1 MNGNRCAR
9 AVAVACGVA
18 ALAGPL
24 AASAA
29 AVPDCPGSQPTRVV
43 LSGQGTL
50 ESVISDA
57 AGRLYYTDV
66 SAKALM
72 RLDSPGA
79 APQPVVTG
87 IDSPGGLAFEPDGT
101 LIVGYGDAAAK
112 GATGASNPQAG
123 LLRVNLATGAHTVL
137 ATGLQMSNGV
147 ARGPDGTIYASNDFG
162 SSLDRVFPTGMVQ
175 LGFAQVQSGNG
186 LAVDTTGRYLFA
198 AQTFVPAQMSRVDL
212 TDPSRVEQY
221 AAPGPADISAGLD
234 GLTRDEHDRVF
245 VAANGGGQVWRVDPD
260 RSICALARGL
270 ITPSAVAFGGGRT
283 GFVQTSLYAVTF
295 GGLVVELPNA
305 RPVPATND
313 AVNAPAPVG
322 HRSTTPRLRI
332 RVAPRR
338 VRAGTS
344 TAFAFDVTT
353 GRVTVSGA
361 RVRFAGRTAVTD
373 RTGRASMIV
382 RLRRA
387 GSYSAKASK
396 RGYLSARTAVR
407 ARHA

>member
-1 MNGNRCAR
+1 MIGNRCAR
-9 AVAVACGVA
+9 AVGAACAVA

-24 AASAA
+24 AGSAV

-123 LLRVNLATGAHTVL
+123 LLRVDLRTGAHTTPV
-137 ATGLQMSNGV
+137 TGLQMANGV

-162 SSLDRVFPTGMVQ
+162 TSLDRVLPNGMVQ
-175 LGFAQVQSGNG
+175 LGFAQVTSGNG
-186 LAVDTTGRYLFA
+186 LVVDTSGRYLYA
-198 AQTFVPAQMSRVDL
+198 AQTFVPASIARVDL
-212 TDPSRVEQY
+212 TDPSRVDQY
-221 AAPGPADISAGLD
+221 AAPGPEDISAGLD
-234 GLTRDEHDRVF
+234 GMTRDEHDRIF
-245 VAANGGGQVWRVDPD
+245 AAANGGGQVWRIDRD

-270 ITPSAVAFGGGRT
+270 ITPSAVAFGGGT
-283 GFVQTSLYAVTF
+283 KGFVQTSLYAVTF
-295 GGLVVELPNA
+295 GGLVIEVPKA
-305 RPVPATND
+305 RPQPAVAD
-313 AVNAPAPVG
+313 AVVAPGPVA
-322 HRSTTPRLRI
+322 HRSTPRLRL

-338 VRAGTS
+338 VRAGAN
-344 TAFAFDVTT
+344 TAFAFDVTDNGG
-353 GRVTVSGA
+353 GRIAGT
-361 RVRFAGRTAVTD
+361 RVRFAGGTAMTD
-373 RTGRASMIV
+373 RTGHTSLIAK
-382 RLRRA
+382 LRRPGRYQA
-387 GSYSAKASK
+387 RVTK
-396 RGYLSARTAVR
+396 RGYLSARAYVR
-407 ARHA
+407 ARR

>member
-9 AVAVACGVA
+9 GVAAACAVA

-57 AGRLYYTDV
+57 AGRLYYTDE

-72 RLDSPGA
+72 RLDFPGA
-79 APQPVVTG
+79 EPKPVATG

-101 LIVGYGDAAAK
+101 LIVGYGNAAEK
-112 GATGASNPQAG
+112 GVTGASNPQAG
-123 LLRVNLATGAHTVL
+123 LLRVDLRTGAHTTLV
-137 ATGLQMSNGV
+137 TGLQMANGV

-162 SSLDRVFPTGMVQ
+162 SSLDRVLPNGMVQ

-186 LAVDTTGRYLFA
+186 LVVDTSGRYLYA
-198 AQTFVPAQMSRVDL
+198 AQTFVPASIARVDL
-212 TDPSRVEQY
+212 TDPSRVDQY
-221 AAPGPADISAGLD
+221 AAPGPEDISAGLD
-234 GLTRDEHDRVF
+234 GMTRDEHDRIF
-245 VAANGGGQVWRVDPD
+245 AAANGGGQVWRVDRD

-270 ITPSAVAFGGGRT
+270 TLPSAVAFGGGRT
-283 GFVQTSLYAVTF
+283 GFLQTSLSAVTF
-295 GGLVVELPNA
+295 GGLVLELPNA

-313 AVNAPAPVG
+313 AVDAPAPVA

-344 TAFAFDVTT
+344 AAFAFDVTA
-353 GRVTVSGA
+353 GPVTVSGV

-373 RTGRASMIV
+373 GTGRASMIV

-387 GSYSAKASK
+387 GRYSARATK
-396 RGYLSARTAVR
+396 RGYRSARTSVR
-407 ARHA
+407 ALH